1 MEAPLAKGVFVHRA
15 DSIYDDFPEERY
27 QFPKRYLNRARQF
40 IGDWIVYYEP
50 RGGGGRLGYNAV
62 AKVADIIA
70 DPSADGMFI
79 AIVEPNSYLPLE
91 KFVPY
96 NSELGF
102 LESELA
108 KEDGSLNQGKIQWAI
123 RPVSDEDF
131 NRILARG
138 LSAEA
143 DLLPRTDIGE
153 AERPAFRDA
162 PEPFVFD
169 YERDRVET
177 TTNRLV
183 RDRVFRR
190 LVLDA
195 YDRRCA
201 FTGLQLING
210 GGRAEVEAAHIKGVA
225 EKGPDTIRNGL
236 ALSGTVHWMFDRG
249 LLSLTDE
256 YEIMISRQINNR
268 EQIEKLLHPS
278 GRAIVP
284 ENPKDRPHP
293 KYLNWHRQGFK
304 H

>member
-1 MEAPLAKGVFVHRA
+1 LAKGVFAHRA
-15 DSIYDDFPEERY
+15 NSIYDDFPEEQY
-27 QFPKRYLNRARQF
+27 QFGQQLLEAAKRVQ
-40 IGDWIVYYEP
+40 GDWIVYYESR
-50 RGGGGRLGYNAV
+50 RGSGRSGYFAI
-62 AKVADIIA
+62 AQVADVVD
-70 DPSADGMFI
+70 DPAEEGKFLALI
-79 AIVEPNSYLPLE
+79 EPGSYLPFE
-91 KFVPY
+91 NFVPFRTE
-96 NSELGF
+96 NGF
-102 LESELA
+102 LESSLE
-108 KEDGSLNQGKIQWAI
+108 KPDGSVNRGKMGWSI
-123 RPVSDEDF
+123 RTMPDQEF
-131 NRILARG
+131 HRILGRG
-138 LSAEA
+138 FSS
-143 DLLPRTDIGE
+143 DIDILPRTDIGE
-153 AERPAFRDA
+153 TGQPGFQDA

-169 YERDRVET
+169 YERERVEA

-183 RDRVFRR
+183 RNRVFRR

-225 EKGPDTIRNGL
+225 EKGPDTIRNGI